1 MCPTMQ
7 QIISV
12 LNRLS
17 GVTVYEALRK
27 DPLVK
32 QFLSL
37 KKQLE
42 KESPDFFKCVSRYSK
57 ICSLLYSNEFQ
68 GNLSAYLLDQLLCD
82 KNIFTVFA
90 AKGEA
95 ASLSENIRS
104 AAAFDLDAFWKLSNI
119 SSEEVKKAL
128 STRFPQKRDFIF
140 ALPDYQTVSGQ
151 GLRYTHW
158 GNRLSEIADFHQKN
172 GISLFAKYFAFYLSD
187 KQEIIPVKQFVP
199 VNLTSLK
206 KYDYQKQQIVDN
218 TLSFLHA
225 KPANNVLLYGDRGTG
240 KSTMVNAILT
250 DYHTQGLRMIQV
262 AKEDILYLD
271 KVLKLIREVPLRFI
285 IFIDDLTFSEND
297 ECFNTLKAILE
308 GSLNAMPENV
318 LIYATTNRRHLIKET
333 FSGREG
339 DELHAS
345 DTRDESASLADRF
358 GLTITF
364 SKPNLTDYLDIV
376 CQIAAERG
384 LAVEEETLK
393 KGANVFAMKKAGRSG
408 RVARQYVDYV
418 EGRLSLGLPLL

>member
-1 MCPTMQ
+1 MQ
-7 QIISV
+7 Q
-12 LNRLS
+12 LNSILDRLS
-17 GVTVYEALRK
+17 GVSVYENLLK
-27 DPLVK
+27 DPLIK
-32 QFLSL
+32 QFLKL
-37 KKQLE
+37 R
-42 KESPDFFKCVSRYSK
+42 KESGKKKPDFFQCAAHYSK
-57 ICSLLYSNEFQ
+57 VCALLYREEFH
-68 GNLSAYLLDQLLCD
+68 GNLPDYLLDKILCD
-82 KNIFTVFA
+82 KNIFTV
-90 AKGEA
+90 
-95 ASLSENIRS
+95 S
-104 AAAFDLDAFWKLSNI
+104 AARGEWRALPETIRAATAFDLDAFFQLASLSSKEI
-119 SSEEVKKAL
+119 KAAL
-128 STRFPQKRDFIF
+128 TQLFPQKQELIDS
-140 ALPDYQTVSGQ
+140 LSDYQTEPERFSE
-151 GLRYTHW
+151 YTRW
-158 GNRLSEIADFHQKN
+158 GDQLEEIASFHQKN

-218 TLSFLHA
+218 TLSFLHC

-285 IFIDDLTFSEND
+285 IFIDDLTFGEND

-364 SKPNLTDYLDIV
+364 SKPNLPDYLDIV

-384 LAVEEETLK
+384 LEVDEEVLK

-418 EGRLSLGLPLL
+418 EGRLSLGLPL

>member
-1 MCPTMQ
+1 
-7 QIISV
+7 
-12 LNRLS
+12 
-17 GVTVYEALRK
+17 
-27 DPLVK
+27 
-32 QFLSL
+32 
-37 KKQLE
+37 
-42 KESPDFFKCVSRYSK
+42 
-57 ICSLLYSNEFQ
+57 
-68 GNLSAYLLDQLLCD
+68 
-82 KNIFTVFA
+82 
-90 AKGEA
+90 
-95 ASLSENIRS
+95 
-104 AAAFDLDAFWKLSNI
+104 
-119 SSEEVKKAL
+119 
-128 STRFPQKRDFIF
+128 
-140 ALPDYQTVSGQ
+140 
-151 GLRYTHW
+151 
-158 GNRLSEIADFHQKN
+158 
-172 GISLFAKYFAFYLSD
+172 
-187 KQEIIPVKQFVP
+187 
-199 VNLTSLK
+199 
-206 KYDYQKQQIVDN
+206 
-218 TLSFLHA
+218 
-225 KPANNVLLYGDRGTG
+225 
-240 KSTMVNAILT
+240 MVNAILT

-271 KVLKLIREVPLRFI
+271 KVLKIIREVPLRFI
-285 IFIDDLTFSEND
+285 IFIDDLTFNEND

-364 SKPNLTDYLDIV
+364 YKPNLTDYLDIV
-376 CQIAAERG
+376 CQIAAERS